1 MHDSSEQTAVSP
13 DPAPD
18 LTPDSPVALDDHW
31 AVRVLSAE
39 RAAILLAEADRRLRT
54 LERRPT
60 EPLPPLEAN
69 VADDLLTLAGAYEI
83 AAREAL
89 GRDDVAS
96 SAAQTPLGARE
107 ARLVHDGAARAF
119 VLQSALPLSQDDPIE
134 SLYRT
139 LMLRALSVVGE
150 RDAEFEY
157 WFAAHRVLVVA
168 TERDPLDIALLR
180 AAVAIWVDVLTGR
193 GPSGLDSAAS
203 RIAQARESLTVERGP
218 FLAASPTQDERVR
231 REFALFALARLID
244 SATEVL
250 LARTHEERSDAADR
264 IHLALALVAPAAA
277 GTRALASA
285 LVWLEEAAGRVLRE
299 RSTQLELLA

>member
-1 MHDSSEQTAVSP
+1 MHDSSEKAVT
-13 DPAPD
+13 PAGAPE
-18 LTPDSPVALDDHW
+18 LMPDSPVALDDHW
-31 AVRVLSAE
+31 AVRVVPAE

-54 LERRPT
+54 LERRPSD
-60 EPLPPLEAN
+60 PLPPLEQN
-69 VADDLLTLAGAYEI
+69 LADDLLTLAGAYEI

-96 SAAQTPLGARE
+96 TAVQAPPGARE

-119 VLQSALPLSQDDPIE
+119 VLQSALPLAADDPIE

-150 RDAEFEY
+150 RDAEFDH
-157 WFAAHRVLVVA
+157 WFTAHRMLVVPA
-168 TERDPLDIALLR
+168 EGDPLDIALLR
-180 AAVAIWVDVLTGR
+180 AAVAVWVDVLSGR
-193 GPSGLDSAAS
+193 GPSGLDAAAA
-203 RIAQARESLTVERGP
+203 RIATARESLTVERAP
-218 FLAASPTQDERVR
+218 WIAASPTQDERVR

-244 SATEVL
+244 AATEVL

-277 GTRALASA
+277 GTRALAAS